1 MNLGGDNVILRTLS
15 SHEQCNLAYLIKG
28 NLQFIMLL
36 HDAVYPK
43 GSKLTKATTKL
54 QRLLDGPL
62 VKKVLQGTSFGD
74 EEGWGVDVWLIPAS
88 LS

>member
-1 MNLGGDNVILRTLS
+1 
-15 SHEQCNLAYLIKG
+15 
-28 NLQFIMLL
+28 MLL